1 MRSTFMELELMSQM
15 CGAICR
21 KLVWAIKYIAEAR
34 AGIVK
39 RAMDMQML
47 LGLL

>member
-1 MRSTFMELELMSQM
+1 MELELMSQM
-15 CGAICR
+15 CGAIYR
-21 KLVWAIKYIAEAR
+21 KLVWAIKYITEAR